1 MRARYSAAGVTSK
14 RQKEA
19 IEELVAEEL
28 KKQSEGSARRLLKLM
43 CVSLNKQFGFGQQRL
58 LRLAQEINELSASH
72 AQDEVFWHHVDK
84 TLNQIGMEFL
94 PEDYEEFDR

>member
-43 CVSLNKQFGFGQQRL
+43 CVSLNKQ
-58 LRLAQEINELSASH
+58 LAQEINELSASH

-84 TLNQIGMEFL
+84 TLNQIGMDFL